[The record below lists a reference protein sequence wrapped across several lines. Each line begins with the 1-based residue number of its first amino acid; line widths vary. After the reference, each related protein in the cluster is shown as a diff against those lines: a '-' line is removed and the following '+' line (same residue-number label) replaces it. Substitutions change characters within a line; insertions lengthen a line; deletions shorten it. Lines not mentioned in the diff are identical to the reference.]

1 MVERPTALRLGIL
14 VFDGVMMSSIAAPSD
29 ALRVA
34 DKLAQ
39 LRFGAAAPAFRTE
52 LIHARGSNA
61 VMTSS
66 GMTLSGIVPLER
78 DPDVLLIPGV
88 MHGSAG
94 ELLSLTAGM
103 EMEIA
108 LIRSMHLRGV
118 RVAGSCTGTF
128 LLAMSGLL
136 DGRPATTSWWLA
148 AAFRQAFPLVE
159 LQADELVVESGE
171 VTTAGGASA
180 VLDFVLRQIARV
192 TDAALAQQTAKL
204 LLVDPA
210 PEPGAVRVG
219 GVDRKAAFDPDRK
232 DRENCCRRKCIAHS
246 ASARSRRMSA
256 PANGPCCAIAR
267 PSSAKVRWRICNGC
281 GSSARRPCSKP
292 AGSAST
298 KSSNVAA
305 TPIPPVSASCSAR
318 DPSHA
323 GRLPRTLH
331 AARAL
336 AAQRRLHQICTRVAS
351 GRTIASPALQP
362 NASAKPSRLA

>member
-39 LRFGAAAPAFRTE
+39 LRFGAAAPAFR
-52 LIHARGSNA
+52 
-61 VMTSS
+61 
-66 GMTLSGIVPLER
+66 
-78 DPDVLLIPGV
+78 
-88 MHGSAG
+88 
-94 ELLSLTAGM
+94 
-103 EMEIA
+103 
-108 LIRSMHLRGV
+108 
-118 RVAGSCTGTF
+118 TF

-204 LLVDPA
+204 LLVDPERQSQA
-210 PEPGAVRVG
+210 PYVSAALIEKPRSTLTEKIEKLLSQEMQRTDLAAPLPDPVR
-219 GVDRKAAFDPDRK
+219 
-232 DRENCCRRKCIAHS
+232 RRSAG
-246 ASARSRRMSA
+246 ASATAAGRAREGLARNQPAQLRR
-256 PANGPCCAIAR
+256 N
-267 PSSAKVRWRICNGC
+267 
-281 GSSARRPCSKP
+281 RRTLRLLRYRQFPQ
-292 AGSAST
+292 A
-298 KSSNVAA
+298 VQ
-305 TPIPPVSASCSAR
+305 AR

>member
-39 LRFGAAAPAFRTE
+39 LRFGASAPGFRTE
-52 LIHARGSNA
+52 LVHARGAGS

-66 GMTLSGIVPLER
+66 GMTLSGIVAPER

-94 ELLSLTAGM
+94 ELLQTTAALTA
-103 EMEIA
+103 EIE
-108 LIRSMHLRGV
+108 LIRAMHLRGV

-148 AAFRQAFPLVE
+148 AAFRQAFPLVD
-159 LQADELVVESGE
+159 LQADELVVESGD
-171 VTTAGGASA
+171 VATAGGASA

-204 LLVDPA
+204 LLVDPERQSQA
-210 PEPGAVRVG
+210 PYVSAALIEKPRSTLTEKIEKFLSHEMHRALSVAEIAAHVGASERTLLRHCRSQFGAGPLAHLQRLRVE
-219 GVDRKAAFDPDRK
+219 RAKALLETSRLSFDEIVERCGYSD
-232 DRENCCRRKCIAHS
+232 S
-246 ASARSRRMSA
+246 ASFRKLFKRETHLT
-256 PANGPCCAIAR
+256 PADYR
-267 PSSAKVRWRICNGC
+267 ERF
-281 GSSARRPCSKP
+281 
-292 AGSAST
+292 
-298 KSSNVAA
+298 
-305 TPIPPVSASCSAR
+305 
-318 DPSHA
+318 
-323 GRLPRTLH
+323 TL
-331 AARAL
+331 RA
-336 AAQRRLHQICTRVAS
+336 H
-351 GRTIASPALQP
+351 
-362 NASAKPSRLA
+362 